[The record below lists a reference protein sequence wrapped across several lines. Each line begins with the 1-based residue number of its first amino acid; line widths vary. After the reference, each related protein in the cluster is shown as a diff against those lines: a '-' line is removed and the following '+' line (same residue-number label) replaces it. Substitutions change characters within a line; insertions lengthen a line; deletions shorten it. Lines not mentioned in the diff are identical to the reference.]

1 MTRRTANAP
10 APFLVRSPAVSAGH
24 GTKNGD
30 EQDDGPG
37 GRRMT
42 RRIKRDERG
51 TALVELPIAF
61 IALTY
66 LALTLVALGQVLLD
80 YQHLA
85 GATRAAARYAT
96 RSEYDPA
103 RSPATAARR
112 PATGE
117 VLTFAQAAADPLPA
131 GSVNASMSAD
141 NLAGRPGDEVTVTLT
156 HTVGGGAYAIV
167 TNTVNA
173 LGGLFGLPNLP
184 PVNLHSS
191 ATAVYE

>member
-1 MTRRTANAP
+1 MTRRLRPTQPLTATANRSGHRATP
-10 APFLVRSPAVSAGH
+10 ASRADGAQ
-24 GTKNGD
+24 NGI
-30 EQDDGPG
+30 GRG
-37 GRRMT
+37 GR
-42 RRIKRDERG
+42 IQRDERG
-51 TALVELPIAF
+51 TALIELPAAF

-85 GATRAAARYAT
+85 GAARASARYAT

-131 GSVNASMSAD
+131 ASVNGSMSAD
-141 NLAGRPGDEVTVTLT
+141 NLAGRAGDEVTVTLT
-156 HTVGGGAYAIV
+156 YTVGGGAFAFV

-173 LGGLFGLPNLP
+173 MGGLLGLPNLP
-184 PVNLHSS
+184 TVNLHSS

>member
-1 MTRRTANAP
+1 MTR
-10 APFLVRSPAVSAGH
+10 V
-24 GTKNGD
+24 
-30 EQDDGPG
+30 
-37 GRRMT
+37 T
-42 RRIKRDERG
+42 RRDCTAAFPPRRSGHRATPGSRADGAQNGVGRDERG

-103 RSPATAARR
+103 RAPATAARR

-173 LGGLFGLPNLP
+173 LGGLLGLPNLP
-184 PVNLHSS
+184 TVNLHSS

>member
-1 MTRRTANAP
+1 MT
-10 APFLVRSPAVSAGH
+10 
-24 GTKNGD
+24 
-30 EQDDGPG
+30 
-37 GRRMT
+37 RMT
-42 RRIKRDERG
+42 RKDESG
-51 TALVELPIAF
+51 AAFVELPIAF

-66 LALTLVALGQVLLD
+66 LALTIVALGQVLLE

-85 GATRAAARYAT
+85 GAARAAARYAT

-131 GSVNASMSAD
+131 GSVSGSLSAD
-141 NLAGRPGDEVTVTLT
+141 NLAGRAGDEVTVTLT
-156 HTVGGGAYAIV
+156 HTVGGGAYALV

-173 LGGLFGLPNLP
+173 LGGLIGLPALP
-184 PVNLHSS
+184 TVNLHST